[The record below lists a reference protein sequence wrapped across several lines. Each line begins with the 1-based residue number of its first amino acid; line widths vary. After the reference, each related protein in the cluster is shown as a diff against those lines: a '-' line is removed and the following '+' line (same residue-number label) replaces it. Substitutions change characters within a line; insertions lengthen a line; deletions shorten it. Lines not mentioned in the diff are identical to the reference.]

1 MKFKI
6 GFVYDE
12 DTSKEKTKVCS
23 EKPSAAAP
31 RRSVVQVRFPGRSMS
46 LAYYNDRFDLKPGD
60 LVYVDGKLEGQCG
73 RVLEVHYNFK
83 IKISDYK
90 RVIARVD
97 TDVKGRFYHVG
108 SHFVTFDNTVLSPR
122 QAALWFRA
130 PLREDEEFVS
140 GRDES
145 SFCLADLRG
154 MGASADRV
162 ERGRE
167 YYVETRVRYLSVDGS
182 RGYAIVEG
190 RTAYEVEFEYC
201 DGQISNLTCSC
212 FCSGTCKHAVA
223 AVLQLKETLEAIE
236 QHNAA
241 AYERTG
247 YFAAVEKET
256 LFRIVIDGK
265 KTGSLVLE

>member
-6 GFVYDE
+6 SFACDE
-12 DTSKEKTKVCS
+12 DLLKEKLKVRS
-23 EKPSAAAP
+23 ERPSAAAP
-31 RRSVVQVRFPGRSMS
+31 CRSVVQVRFPGRGMS

-97 TDVKGRFYHVG
+97 TEVKGRFYHAG
-108 SHFVTFDNTVLSPR
+108 SHFVTFDNNVLPPR

-130 PLREDEEFVS
+130 PVREDEEFVS

-154 MGASADRV
+154 MDVSVDCV

-167 YYVETRVRYLSVDGS
+167 YCEDNRVRYLSVDGS
-182 RGYAIVEG
+182 RGYAVVEG
-190 RTAYEVEFEYC
+190 RAAYEVEFEYRG
-201 DGQISNLTCSC
+201 GQISNLTCSC

-223 AVLQLKETLEAIE
+223 AMLQLKKLLETIG
-236 QHNAA
+236 QNHAA
-241 AYERTG
+241 AYEQTG

-256 LFRIVIDGK
+256 LFRNALAGK
-265 KTGSLVLE
+265 ETGSLVLD